1 MLAILVSVLICI
13 CELVSM
19 CQWVG
24 KCIDACKYVV
34 DRVYLC
40 QGVLGLDVQ
49 CICIRVSVG
58 VVVCMWLCVCV
69 WVSLYFPL
77 YVIYVLDC
85 DPICDIVCV

>member
-49 CICIRVSVG
+49 CICIRVSVCE
-58 VVVCMWLCVCV
+58 CMYLCIRGYVDLTMFQLLFTYVRVSVCV
-69 WVSLYFPL
+69 QVF
-77 YVIYVLDC
+77 
-85 DPICDIVCV
+85 